1 MDQGGLHVMSRRPAK
16 ITQADVARTI
26 RAAKREGAA
35 EIEVKPDGT
44 MLIRLVPTSP
54 KGTEA
59 PVETGREIV
68 L

>member
-1 MDQGGLHVMSRRPAK
+1 MSRRPAK
-16 ITQADVARTI
+16 ITQAEVARAI

-35 EIEVKPDGT
+35 EVEVKPDGT

-54 KGTEA
+54 EGTDA
-59 PVETGREIV
+59 PVERGKEIV